1 MTNISE
7 SSGGQLSYTQTL
19 AKLDRRQFVASS
31 LAGVATTAFS
41 LTAARQAIANPTSA
55 KPRRIFIDSD
65 AKNEIDDQYAIVRAL
80 IAPELRVEGITAA
93 GFHDRKSGAQR
104 SYDEIERILKLTGLT
119 NKIPAALGSS
129 IPMKDKQTPRPTDAT
144 RLIIERAL
152 ADDPD
157 PLYVLALGQ
166 FTNLASALLIEP
178 KIKDRVVYACI
189 DGDYKHGNTP
199 AWGPGIYNWKL
210 DVPAVQA
217 IFESDVRYI
226 HMPARSVSGKMYIT
240 RDEVAEHLRD
250 RGPVYDFL
258 VSLWN
263 EGKFR
268 KLKGKILWDI
278 ALVHVMI
285 DPSHGERVTVPAP
298 IVNNDG
304 TTQDDPTN
312 ERKVDVYADINAAEI
327 YRSFWK
333 AADAQSFS

>member
-1 MTNISE
+1 MMKVYRYRDEQN
-7 SSGGQLSYTQTL
+7 SYTQTP
-19 AKLDRRQFVASS
+19 ARLDRRQFMARSVAG
-31 LAGVATTAFS
+31 AATAVLS
-41 LTAARQAIANPTSA
+41 LTAGRQAIADPIRTR
-55 KPRRIFIDSD
+55 PRRVLIDSD

-80 IAPELRVEGITAA
+80 IAPELRVEGFTAA

-104 SYDEIERILKLTGLT
+104 SYDEIVRILKLAGLT
-119 NKIPAALGSS
+119 NTIPVALGSS
-129 IPMKDKQTPRPTDAT
+129 IPMRDKRTPRPTDAT
-144 RLIIERAL
+144 KLIIERAL

-157 PLYVLALGQ
+157 PLYVLGLGQ

-178 KIKDRVVYACI
+178 KIKNRVVYACI
-189 DGDYKHGNTP
+189 DGDYKHEKTP

-217 IFESDVRYI
+217 IFESDVRYV

-240 RDEVAEHLRD
+240 RDRVKKHLKD
-250 RGPVYDFL
+250 RGPLYDFL

-263 EGKFR
+263 EGEFLR
-268 KLKGKILWDI
+268 LKGKILWDI

-304 TTQDDPTN
+304 TTRDNPTSK
-312 ERKVDVYADINAAEI
+312 RKIDVYADIDAAEI

-333 AADAQSFS
+333 AIDTHSA

>member
-1 MTNISE
+1 ML
-7 SSGGQLSYTQTL
+7 GC
-19 AKLDRRQFVASS
+19 
-31 LAGVATTAFS
+31 
-41 LTAARQAIANPTSA
+41 TS
-55 KPRRIFIDSD
+55 
-65 AKNEIDDQYAIVRAL
+65 N
-80 IAPELRVEGITAA
+80 
-93 GFHDRKSGAQR
+93 
-104 SYDEIERILKLTGLT
+104 
-119 NKIPAALGSS
+119 N
-129 IPMKDKQTPRPTDAT
+129 
-144 RLIIERAL
+144 
-152 ADDPD
+152 
-157 PLYVLALGQ
+157 
-166 FTNLASALLIEP
+166 
-178 KIKDRVVYACI
+178 
-189 DGDYKHGNTP
+189 
-199 AWGPGIYNWKL
+199 NWKL

-226 HMPARSVSGKMYIT
+226 HMPARSVSGKMYIA

-263 EGKFR
+263 EDKFR